1 MKKTILFAIAA
12 LLAVACNQKSANT
25 ANTVNQ
31 ETTTTT
37 ESQQPRGTEVG
48 EQYTDIQLPGIQ
60 GNIVKISDY
69 ISKNKYTLIDFWA
82 SWCGPCRAEM
92 PTVVKAYTDYH
103 DKGFEVVGV
112 SLDNDKEAWLQAI
125 ELLRMPWPQMSD
137 LNGWDC
143 EGAQL
148 YNVRSIPSNVL
159 IDQQGNIIAKDL
171 RGEDLL
177 NKMAKLLDL

>member
-1 MKKTILFAIAA
+1 MKQTILFAIAA

-25 ANTVNQ
+25 ANTANQ

-177 NKMAKLLDL
+177 NKMAELLK